1 MNEFKIRLGE
11 IDGVKIWENRV
22 FEDSRGKLVKSY
34 VENSEN
40 FGRLQFQTVEH
51 FFTVS
56 KLNVFRGMHLQSGVH
71 PSSKIVSLVVGSA
84 TDFLLDLRTGSKTFG
99 HLQIEELGLEQPK
112 SVFIPSGIAHGYTSN
127 SEGTVFSYRY
137 NSVFCSDCDS
147 GISPKLIER
156 FIGVPISDL
165 IVSERDKE
173 LSPSFEFA
181 NHNRNHL

>member
-1 MNEFKIRLGE
+1 MKEFRIRPGE

-22 FEDSRGKLVKSY
+22 FEDSRGKLVKSF

-40 FGRLQFQTVEH
+40 FGGLQFQTVEH

-56 KLNVFRGMHLQSGVH
+56 KLNVFRGMHLQSGIH

-84 TDFLLDLRTGSKTFG
+84 TDFLLDLRIGSKTFG
-99 HLQIEELGLEQPK
+99 HLKIEELRLEQPK
-112 SVFIPSGIAHGYTSN
+112 SVFIPSGIAHGYRSN

-137 NSVFCSDCDS
+137 DSLFCSECDS
-147 GISPKLIER
+147 GINPKLIEQ
-156 FIGVPISDL
+156 FIGVPLSDL
-165 IVSERDKE
+165 ITSGRDKE
-173 LSPSFEFA
+173 LSSSFEVA